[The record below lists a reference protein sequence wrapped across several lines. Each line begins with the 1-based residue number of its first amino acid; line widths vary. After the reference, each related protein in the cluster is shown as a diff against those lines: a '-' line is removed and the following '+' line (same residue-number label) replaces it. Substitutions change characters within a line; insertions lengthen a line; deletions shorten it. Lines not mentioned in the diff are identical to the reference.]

1 MLTESEFSKEFANR
15 LIQKVDG
22 LRIILI
28 NGLEIQ
34 TEFEGSTEYRHFL
47 NNCYSEYCR
56 NPDEIEEIFLKY
68 LNATDSIYNINNDI
82 NINDILPVIKDRR
95 FLQNLRELD
104 NNFKE
109 NNVFE
114 KYNDELYIFYVE
126 DTETNINYLS
136 RENVESLN
144 IDPSKLREIAIENL
158 LNSIEIEKHGE
169 DGYYMLVVDGNYE
182 SSLILLDIWHEE
194 NFEVSGEIIIG
205 IPARDLLLITG
216 KNDIENLERLKNTI
230 KEISEEGDHL
240 VSEKLFEYRNG
251 KFEAI

>member
-1 MLTESEFSKEFANR
+1 MLTESEFSKKFANR
-15 LIQKVDG
+15 LIQKVEG
-22 LRIILI
+22 LNIFSI

-47 NNCYSEYCR
+47 ENCYSEYRR
-56 NPDEIEEIFLKY
+56 NPDDLEEIFIKY
-68 LNATDSIYNINNDI
+68 LNATDSIYNINENI
-82 NINDILPVIKDRR
+82 SINDILPVIKDGR
-95 FLQNLRELD
+95 FLQNLRDLD
-104 NNFKE
+104 NNYEE

-136 RENVESLN
+136 KEDIENLN
-144 IDPSKLREIAIENL
+144 VDPIKLREIAIDNL
-158 LNSIEIEKHGE
+158 LNSVEIEKHGE

-182 SSLILLDIWHEE
+182 SSLILLDIWNEE
-194 NFEVSGEIIIG
+194 NFEVEGEIIIG
-205 IPARDLLLITG
+205 IPSRDLLLITG
-216 KNDIENLERLKNTI
+216 KNDVENLERLKKTI

-251 KFEAI
+251 KFEVI